1 MSGDAGQVDTIAVAQ
16 AAHGLVETDPARA
29 ASMAEGALR
38 RARARREHEA
48 EVVALHALGFARHEL
63 GDARAVR
70 TLRAAVRVGERHGY
84 HRRAAMARRPLA
96 FCLAYGGAVAAA
108 QRELDA
114 ADAALDG
121 IERARSEVFRFA
133 LLHLAG
139 QAPASLAGS
148 QRAVATLRR
157 AGDAIWEARLLG
169 NRGLLLAELGDADAA
184 EPDLLR
190 ARDLFA
196 GHGATAAA
204 LGTDYELARVSL
216 ARGDL
221 PTCLARLD
229 AIEAAGGVPAMH
241 NSSLEL
247 LRAKALVAARLI
259 GEARESLDAAQDIWR
274 RAGVDDPD
282 GRLEVARLTLLAG
295 EPDRA
300 RALAERTRRSFSA
313 QRRAVHAAD
322 ARGLTL
328 AAAVAAGAVRP
339 AMLASGRRAVAVL
352 AAAGRSDLAARVQL
366 TVARVAIELGRPA
379 VARRELA
386 GCASLR
392 RRGPVADRIEIHHV
406 EALVAAASGDPRS
419 AQRAARTGLALLEQ
433 YRAALGAAELRATA
447 SAIGA
452 ELARLGLRV
461 AVEAGG
467 AAGVLAWAER
477 LRASALRTAPV
488 TPPDSPVLREHATD
502 LRRVTAEIRRA
513 EAAGRPARV
522 LVARQA
528 ALEQSI
534 RRLSRHDVPGR
545 PAGTPRAA
553 AGRAVADPRRLAAA
567 LGPAALV
574 EMVELDGELGAV
586 TLVDGRLAH
595 HRLCA
600 AAPVAEQLE
609 WLRFALAR
617 LARGDLRP
625 PQWASALAGAQAS
638 ADELAAML
646 VDPLAETIGRRP
658 LIIVPTGL
666 LHGVPWAAL
675 TTLRD
680 RPVTVAPSAATWL
693 MRQAPGSRRRRKVVL
708 VAGPRLRHAGSELAG
723 VGASHPGCAV
733 LRGRAATVAA
743 TLRALDGAT
752 VAHLACHGRF
762 RADSPLFSALELA
775 DGALN
780 VYALQ
785 RLRRVPDLIVLS
797 ACDLAISDARPGD
810 ELLGF
815 AAALIGM
822 GARTVIAS
830 TTPAPDAAARR
841 LMIDLHN
848 RLISGLS
855 PAHALSS
862 VLAARGPRD
871 LALTGFVCLGAG

>member
-1 MSGDAGQVDTIAVAQ
+1 VTVDAGQVETIAVAE
-16 AAHGLVETDPARA
+16 AAHRLVETDPARA
-29 ASMAEGALR
+29 AAMAEGALR
-38 RARARREHEA
+38 QARARREREA
-48 EVVALHALGFARHEL
+48 EVLALHALGFARHEL

-84 HRRAAMARRPLA
+84 LRRAAMARRPLA
-96 FCLAYGGAVAAA
+96 FCLAYGGALAAA

-139 QAPASLAGS
+139 QAPTSLVAS

-157 AGDAIWEARLLG
+157 AGDGIWEARLLG

-196 GHGATAAA
+196 SQGATAAA

-300 RALAERTRRSFSA
+300 LALAERTRRSFSA
-313 QRRAVHAAD
+313 QRRTVHAAD
-322 ARGLTL
+322 AHGLTL
-328 AAAVAAGAVRP
+328 AAAVAAGAVRT
-339 AMLASGRRAVAVL
+339 AMLRSGRRAVAAL
-352 AAAGRSDLAARVQL
+352 TAAGRSDLAVRVQL

-379 VARRELA
+379 VARRELE

-406 EALVAAASGDPRS
+406 EALVAAASGDPRG

-461 AVEAGG
+461 AVDDGG
-467 AAGVLAWAER
+467 PAGVLEWAER
-477 LRASALRTAPV
+477 LRASALRMTPV
-488 TPPDSPVLREHATD
+488 TPPDSPVLRERATD

-513 EAAGRPARV
+513 EAAGRPARA

-534 RRLSRHDVPGR
+534 RRLSRHDAAPTR
-545 PAGTPRAA
+545 RAA
-553 AGRAVADPRRLAAA
+553 SGDGDAPAPARRLAAA
-567 LGPAALV
+567 LGPAVLV

-595 HRLCA
+595 HPLCA
-600 AAPVAEQLE
+600 AGSVAEQLE

-625 PQWASALAGAQAS
+625 SQRDSALAGARAS

-646 VDPLAETIGRRP
+646 LDPLAETTGPRP

-675 TTLRD
+675 PTLRD

-693 MRQAPGSRRRRKVVL
+693 MRQAPGSRRPRKVVL
-708 VAGPRLRHAGSELAG
+708 VAGPRLRHAAAELAG
-723 VGASHPGCAV
+723 VSASHPGCTV

-775 DGALN
+775 DGSLN

-785 RLRRVPDLIVLS
+785 RLRRVPELIVLS

-841 LMIDLHN
+841 LMIDLHS
-848 RLISGLS
+848 RLISGVS
-855 PAHALSS
+855 PAHALSGA
-862 VLAARGPRD
+862 LAARRPRD
-871 LALTGFVCLGAG
+871 LALTGFICLGAG